1 MAQVIPIMPNPSSE
15 ILSALRDGK
24 VLSLNEL
31 VEKTDLQADA
41 IRRILVEL
49 AEKSFVF
56 VERGKVEHWVLTKA
70 GEDTFKQGSLPEQR
84 LCELLLKGKLDINV
98 LRGHFSNNPQEFSA
112 AFGLAKRSNWIE
124 IKSEGGSTFVQLT
137 PFGKKSSGNSPLWF
151 VLEAVYR
158 NEPLSKHSAVLA
170 ELHARGLVTSKT
182 HTLEKAKISSEGVLF
197 LASGKKSNMNMN
209 QIGVLTPQ
217 LLVSGAWKNAS
228 FKPYDV
234 TLGVEERVPGKIH
247 PLRNVIRDVR
257 QIMVELGF
265 EEMESPLVESAFW
278 NMDAMFIPQDHPA
291 REVQDT
297 FYLPGKAVLGN
308 SELVKRVKAL
318 HEHGGKTG
326 SKGFGYEW
334 DPKIAAQLLLR
345 THTTATTFREFAK
358 NAQHPQKKFAIGR
371 IFRNEAI
378 DATHLA
384 EFYQVEGFVMGEG
397 LNLRHLMGIIK
408 EFYAKLGLT
417 KIRFK
422 PTYNPYTEPSMEA
435 SAYNPQLGKWVELIN
450 SGMFRKESLAPF
462 GIDVPVIAWGCGL
475 ERLAMFMYEKNALKE
490 IMGPDVD
497 LDFIRNYSGINHGLV
512 KKESEKHG

>member
-1 MAQVIPIMPNPSSE
+1 MADPPHV
-15 ILSALRDGK
+15 ILS
-24 VLSLNEL
+24 VLHGGEEFSLLEL
-31 VEKTDLQADA
+31 VQETGLQADA
-41 IRRILVEL
+41 IRRVL
-49 AEKSFVF
+49 AELEEKGLVKVAREK
-56 VERGKVEHWVLTKA
+56 VERPILSKS
-70 GEDTFKQGSLPEQR
+70 GEETLEKGSLPEQR
-84 LCELLLKGKLDINV
+84 LCDLLQKQPLDMNA
-98 LRGHFSNNPQEFSA
+98 LRGHFSKNPQEFSA

-124 IKSEGGSTFVQLT
+124 LKSEKTQTLVHLT
-137 PFGKKSSGNSPLWF
+137 PLGKKSSGNSPLWHT
-151 VLEAVYR
+151 LQAISKGEG
-158 NEPLSKHSAVLA
+158 LSQSSAVVS

-182 HTLEKAKISSEGVLF
+182 HTNETVQLTSEGKSF
-197 LASGKKSNMNMN
+197 LASGKKSESKTSR
-209 QIGVLTPQ
+209 IGLLTPQ
-217 LLVSGAWKNAS
+217 ILASGAWKDSS

-247 PLRNVIRDVR
+247 PLRNVMRDVR

-297 FYLPGKAVLGN
+297 FYLPGKAVLEN
-308 SELVKRVKAL
+308 PELIKRVKAL

-358 NAQHPQKKFAIGR
+358 NASHPQKKFAIGR

-384 EFYQVEGFVMGEG
+384 EFYQVEGFIMGEG
-397 LNLRHLMGIIK
+397 LTLRHLMGIIK
-408 EFYAKLGLT
+408 EFYSKLGLT

-435 SAYNPQLGKWVELIN
+435 AAYNPQLGKWVELIN

-462 GIDVPVIAWGCGL
+462 GIDVPVIAWGFGL
-475 ERLAMFMYEKNALKE
+475 ERLALFMYEKSTLKE

-497 LDFIRNYSGINHGLV
+497 VDFIRNYAGTNHGFV
-512 KKESEKHG
+512 KKEEKKAGERHG

>member
-1 MAQVIPIMPNPSSE
+1 MSDPIHVI
-15 ILSALRDGK
+15 LT
-24 VLSLNEL
+24 VLHGGEEFSLQEL
-31 VEKTDLQADA
+31 VQETGLQADA
-41 IRRILVEL
+41 IRRVLGEL
-49 AEKSFVF
+49 EEKSLVKVVREK
-56 VERGKVEHWVLTKA
+56 VERPVLSKS
-70 GEDTFKQGSLPEQR
+70 GEETLAKGSLPEQR
-84 LCELLLKGKLDINV
+84 LCELLQKQPLDMNA
-98 LRGHFSNNPQEFSA
+98 LRGHFSQNPQEFSA

-124 IKSEGGSTFVQLT
+124 LKSEKAQTLVHLT
-137 PFGKKSSGNSPLWF
+137 PLGKKSSGSSPLWH
-151 VLEAVYR
+151 VLLSVSRGE
-158 NEPLSKHSAVLA
+158 ELSKHSATIS
-170 ELHARGLVTSKT
+170 ELHARGLVTSKI
-182 HTLEKAKISSEGVLF
+182 HTNETAQITSAGKTF
-197 LASGKKSNMNMN
+197 FASGKKSELKTN
-209 QIGVLTPQ
+209 QIGLLTPQ
-217 LLVSGAWKNAS
+217 ILASGAWKNSS

-247 PLRNVIRDVR
+247 PLRQVVRDVR

-265 EEMESPLVESAFW
+265 DEMDSGLVESAFW

-297 FYLPGKAVLGN
+297 FYLPGKAILEN
-308 SELVKRVKAL
+308 PELIKRVKAM

-334 DPKIAAQLLLR
+334 DPRVAAQLLLR
-345 THTTATTFREFAK
+345 THTTATTFRELAK
-358 NAQHPQKKFAIGR
+358 SAQHPQKKFAIGR

-384 EFYQVEGFVMGEG
+384 EFHQVEGYIMGEG
-397 LNLRHLMGIIK
+397 LTLRHLMGIIT

-435 SAYNPQLGKWVELIN
+435 AAYNPQLGKWVELIN

-462 GIDVPVIAWGCGL
+462 GIDVPVIAWGFGL
-475 ERLAMFMYEKNALKE
+475 ERLALFMYEKSTLRE

-497 LDFIRNYSGINHGLV
+497 LDFIRNYSGVKHRLAKNNSSKEREHHG
-512 KKESEKHG
+512 